1 MDSGVKEGMEN
12 SPGPGNPRQRLALRL
27 AGSALLVAT
36 GAIHLDLYLTGYRH
50 IPTISWL
57 FLLQVITAFALAA
70 GTLAI
75 RSPLVAA
82 AGAGFAVTTLGG
94 YLLALW
100 VSLFGFQ
107 EVRTT
112 AGIVAGL
119 IEVAAFAVL
128 AVLALTTWPVASRP
142 QVLSAARPAMASRAV
157 AGLAAVALVVLGV
170 SVASAGGSGGTPAT
184 SQGSPGSGTVLV
196 VIIKNFQFSP
206 ASPHV
211 SPGQRIRVKNEDAVA
226 HTLSAGPADR
236 FTKFFNT
243 GLIQPGQAKFIVA
256 PKQPGA
262 YPFFCQVHH
271 FMTGMMVVGHSSASA
286 AALTSFRAALRAHP
300 PSYCGR
306 QHAATATAA
315 ARRGPAGRLASG
327 D

>member
-1 MDSGVKEGMEN
+1 MEN
-12 SPGPGNPRQRLALRL
+12 SPGTGNSRQQLALRL
-27 AGSALLVAT
+27 TGAALLAAT

-50 IPTISWL
+50 IPKVGPA
-57 FLLQVITAFALAA
+57 FLLQVIAAFALAA
-70 GTLAI
+70 AVLLI
-75 RSPLVAA
+75 RRPLVAA
-82 AGAGFAVTTLGG
+82 AGAGFAVATLGG

-128 AVLALTTWPVASRP
+128 AVLALTTWPAASQP
-142 QVLSAARPAMASRAV
+142 KVLSSAGPAMAGRVV
-157 AGLAAVALVVLGV
+157 AGLAAVAIVVLGV
-170 SVASAGGSGGTPAT
+170 SVASAGGSAGSPAT
-184 SQGSPGSGTVLV
+184 SQGTPGSGKVLT
-196 VIIKNFQFSP
+196 VIIKNFKFSP

-211 SPGQRIRVKNEDAVA
+211 SPGERIEVKNEDAVA
-226 HTLSAGPADR
+226 HTLSAGPAAK

-243 GLIQPGQAKFIVA
+243 GLVQPGQARFIVA

-271 FMTGMMVVGHSSASA
+271 FMTGMMVVGNSSASA
-286 AALTSFRAALRAHP
+286 AALAAFRAALRAHP

-306 QHAATATAA
+306 QHATATAVA
-315 ARRGPAGRLASG
+315 ARRAPAGQLASG